1 MIYLYTSSV
10 SGRTQIRKDMA
21 RITMILDG
29 RKVPYETLDVSTD
42 EAAKTK
48 LKDNREDKTQGI
60 NLPQIWKDDTY
71 LGGFSELDDANE
83 EGELHAFL
91 KV

>member
-1 MIYLYTSSV
+1 
-10 SGRTQIRKDMA
+10 
-21 RITMILDG
+21 MILDA
-29 RKVPYETLDVSTD
+29 KKIPYETLDVSTD

-71 LGGFSELDDANE
+71 LGGISELNDANE
-83 EGELHAFL
+83 EGNDEVNAFL